1 MKNKFLS
8 NIKNKNLFSGEDKLI
23 IAISGG
29 ADSVALASLLNECNF
44 SVIFAHCNFNLRGE
58 ESNLDEYFVKNLA
71 DKLKI
76 ECFIKSFE
84 TEKFAKENKVS
95 IQMAARELRYSW
107 LEKIRI
113 KTNSKYIAVAHHKD
127 DDIETFFINLI
138 RGSGI
143 KGFLGMKQKRNKI
156 K

>member
-8 NIKNKNLFSGEDKLI
+8 NIKNKKLFSEEDKLI
-23 IAISGG
+23 VSISGG

-44 SVIFAHCNFNLRGE
+44 SIVFAHCNFNLRGE
-58 ESNLDEYFVKNLA
+58 ESNLDECFVQTFA

-84 TEKFAKENKVS
+84 AEKFAKEHKIS

-107 LEKIRI
+107 LEEIRI

-127 DDIETFFINLI
+127 DVVETFFINLI

-143 KGFLGMKQKRNKI
+143 RGFLGM
-156 K
+156 